1 MGEELHAVKCSTMR
15 CGAGPLA
22 CAGTPGRLA
31 APRVTIHVSYREG
44 LSHEFPGVFH
54 PNLANV
60 AIQCSPGFA
69 YESYMGGNCG
79 GPGNAQQNFNAALD
93 MGWTIAPV
101 PSGDGAG
108 LTNPGTI
115 FEPPS
120 ARPSF
125 CKGSTS
131 AFGQTDYRLCAWRAV
146 YAEVLPRFAA
156 QHRL

>member
-115 FEPPS
+115 FEPPPLTGLPFS
-120 ARPSF
+120 EAVFLQGIHFRIR
-125 CKGSTS
+125 
-131 AFGQTDYRLCAWRAV
+131 TDGLPALCLAGCIR
-146 YAEVLPRFAA
+146 
-156 QHRL
+156 